1 MSYKVEAIKE
11 LAKNIKASGFRVFIA
26 KAGSYGFYTDAEGS
40 KVVSFQY
47 GLGGYTFT
55 GNYKTDQPRSTGTG
69 WQLADGTYQQMF
81 NECPTWSLRGAN
93 WKYTTLEQYLATY
106 HPSSQYTEFEP
117 APVSNGVH
125 YGMTEAQA
133 RRKAG
138 STGNFEGPLPLCGNG
153 SYHAGVTSDAESV
166 TCEACKAIL
175 KTRPAYL

>member
-1 MSYKVEAIKE
+1 MSYKVEAVKE
-11 LAKNIKASGFRVFIA
+11 LAKHIKASGFRVFIA

-47 GLGGYTFT
+47 GLGGYSFS

-69 WQLADGTYQQMF
+69 WQLQDGTYQDMF
-81 NECPTWSLRGAN
+81 NECPTWSLRGAS

-106 HPSSQYTEFEP
+106 HPSSVYTEYTEV
-117 APVSNGVH
+117 ASEDVIH

-138 STGNFEGPLPLCGNG
+138 SNGSFEGPLPLCGNG
-153 SYHAGVTSDAESV
+153 SYHANVTSDVDSV
-166 TCEACKAIL
+166 TCEACKATL
-175 KTRPAYL
+175 KTRPNYL